1 MYKEIISEDTKQ
13 PLLAYQK
20 QFSITKEQLV
30 QLIEQPSLLI
40 SFGGTFGLCQSLKV
54 DPTVGLLPDE
64 SFHPTYGILPQTD
77 TIPFEDRKS
86 SFGKNEIPEATMKS
100 FLSLVWAAYNDQTL
114 IMLTIASLVS
124 LAVGIW
130 EDQSDSHPADE
141 PKI

>member
-114 IMLTIASLVS
+114 SKDPSIHLPFIFTFF
-124 LAVGIW
+124 
-130 EDQSDSHPADE
+130 
-141 PKI
+141 